1 MNVDTEVVSQ
11 DISINHTIK
20 ELCQEPDQPS
30 ESQYIAL
37 RRFYREVTNFNPS
50 TYGEIAVPINRS
62 GLSSHTDVLSA
73 VSRLKF
79 QCNQRLE
86 EFQKEAFPD
95 CLPVN
100 RERAAK
106 TTVQLAF
113 MIDPSSRD
121 GFPMAY
127 RFENEDAFPV
137 KWLPNETFIQFFNTA
152 FPTEPLDFWHSS
164 IRKRS
169 LKAWKLKRR
178 LGIQLR
184 PTNDLAEHLV
194 YNPRMK
200 TLTVFHQV
208 EYLKAQVRHTAHRS
222 LEESIETSFAKF
234 DIPVTSMKPT
244 TNCLMCSGTLPPQL
258 LFETLYSIYYIL
270 FPLASDK
277 RSAKFAK
284 KLTRPNDNP
293 DARNSSDSAFD
304 PNLVVYDSLI
314 RSLPANFKFVY
325 WTKRLRN
332 LQAVVNHP
340 PPSNKVVSWFERHT
354 SERNA
359 LTVAIIGLF
368 LTALFGLL
376 SFLVGIAQ
384 LVVSLRQSG
393 LNS

>member
-1 MNVDTEVVSQ
+1 MKLAADALVQ
-11 DISINHTIK
+11 DATINHTIK
-20 ELCQEPDQPS
+20 ELCQEADEPS
-30 ESQYIAL
+30 DSQYVAL
-37 RRFYREVTNFNPS
+37 RRFYLEVTNFNPS
-50 TYGEIAVPINRS
+50 TYSEIAIPINRS
-62 GLSSHTDVLSA
+62 GLSSHADVLDA
-73 VSRLKF
+73 VSRLKA
-79 QCNQRLE
+79 QCNKRLE

-95 CLPVN
+95 CLPAN
-100 RERAAK
+100 GERAAK
-106 TTVQLAF
+106 NTVQLAF

-127 RFENEDAFPV
+127 RIENEDAFPV

-152 FPTEPLDFWHSS
+152 FPTEPLNFWHSS

-169 LKAWKLKRR
+169 LRAWKLKRR

-200 TLTVFHQV
+200 TLAVFHQV

-222 LEESIETSFAKF
+222 LEESIETSFA
-234 DIPVTSMKPT
+234 
-244 TNCLMCSGTLPPQL
+244 NGTLPPQL
-258 LFETLYSIYYIL
+258 LVETLYSIYYIL
-270 FPLASDK
+270 IPLATDK

-284 KLTRPNDNP
+284 KLTRPNNDP
-293 DARNSSDSAFD
+293 DACNSSDSAFD
-304 PNLVVYDSLI
+304 PNLVVYDSLV
-314 RSLPANFKFVY
+314 RSLPADFKFVY

-332 LQAVVNHP
+332 LQAVVDHP

-359 LTVAIIGLF
+359 LTVAMIGLF

-376 SFLVGIAQ
+376 SVLVGIAQ
-384 LVVSLRQSG
+384 LVISLKQSN
-393 LNS
+393 LS

>member
-1 MNVDTEVVSQ
+1 MKLATDALVQ
-11 DISINHTIK
+11 DASISHTIK
-20 ELCQEPDQPS
+20 ELCQEVDELS
-30 ESQYIAL
+30 GSQYIAL
-37 RRFYREVTNFNPS
+37 RRFYLEVTNFNPS
-50 TYGEIAVPINRS
+50 TYSKIAIPINRS
-62 GLSSHTDVLSA
+62 GLSSHADVLSA
-73 VSRLKF
+73 VSRLKS

-86 EFQKEAFPD
+86 EFQEEAFPD
-95 CLPVN
+95 CLPEN

-106 TTVQLAF
+106 ATVQLAF

-121 GFPMAY
+121 GFSMAY
-127 RFENEDAFPV
+127 RIENEDAFPV

-164 IRKRS
+164 LRKRS

-200 TLTVFHQV
+200 TLAVFHQV

-222 LEESIETSFAKF
+222 LEESIETSFAKS
-234 DIPVTSMKPT
+234 DIPVRNMKLVA
-244 TNCLMCSGTLPPQL
+244 NYLMCSGTLPPQL
-258 LFETLYSIYYIL
+258 LVETLYSIYYIL
-270 FPLASDK
+270 IPLATDK

-284 KLTRPNDNP
+284 KLTRPNNDP
-293 DARNSSDSAFD
+293 DACNSSDSAFD
-304 PNLVVYDSLI
+304 PNLVVYDSLV
-314 RSLPANFKFVY
+314 RSLPADFKFVY

-332 LQAVVNHP
+332 LQAVVDHP

-359 LTVAIIGLF
+359 LTVAMIGLF

-376 SFLVGIAQ
+376 SVLVGIAQ
-384 LVVSLRQSG
+384 LVVSLKQSN
-393 LNS
+393 LS